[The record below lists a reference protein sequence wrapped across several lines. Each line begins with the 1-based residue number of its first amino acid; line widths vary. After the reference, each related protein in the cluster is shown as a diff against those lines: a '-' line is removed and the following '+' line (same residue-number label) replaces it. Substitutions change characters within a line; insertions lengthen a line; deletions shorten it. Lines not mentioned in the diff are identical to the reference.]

1 MIEAQ
6 LRLTRPSGFTLDV
19 ALALPGQ
26 GVSALFGPSGCG
38 KTTVLRALAG
48 LESAAAGRVV
58 VDGEVWQDDTR
69 CVPPHARGV
78 GLVFQDAA
86 LFPHLT
92 VHGNLEYGRRR
103 IPAGRGRPALDEA
116 IALLGIEP
124 LLARRPEGLSGGERQ
139 RVAIARALAMAPRLL
154 LMDEPL
160 ASLDARRRAEILPYL
175 ERLHAALTLPLV
187 YVTHAVAEVA
197 RLADHLV
204 LMEAGRVVA
213 AGPATALMAR
223 LEGPLAQGEEAGVVL
238 TCTLAARDE
247 RWHLATLRFDGGE
260 LVAPDPGHALGHR
273 LRVRVLAR
281 DVSLAVTEPQGSSIA
296 NTLRGQVEA
305 VVGGAHPAQ
314 ALALV
319 RVGGVQLMA
328 RLTRR
333 SADRLALQ
341 PGAAVW
347 VQVKSVA
354 LLA

>member
-1 MIEAQ
+1 MIEARLQ
-6 LRLTRPSGFTLDV
+6 LARQGGFELDV
-19 ALALPGQ
+19 ALVLPSR

-48 LESAAAGRVV
+48 LERGATGQVV
-58 VDGEVWQDDTR
+58 VDGEVWQDGTR
-69 CVPPHARGV
+69 FVPAHERGV

-92 VHGNLEYGRRR
+92 VQGNLDYGHRR
-103 IPAGRGRPALDEA
+103 IPAGRPRPALDEA

-124 LLARRPEGLSGGERQ
+124 LLARRTEGLSGGERQ

-175 ERLHAALTLPLV
+175 ERLHEALTLPLV

-213 AGPATALMAR
+213 SGTAAALMAR
-223 LEGPLAQGEEAGVVL
+223 LEGPLAQGDDAGVVL
-238 TCTLAARDE
+238 PCTLAERDE

-260 LVAPDPGHALGHR
+260 LVARDPGQPLGHR

-281 DVSLAVTEPQGSSIA
+281 DVSLAVVEPQGSSIG
-296 NTLRGQVEA
+296 NTLPGIVEA
-305 VVGGAHPAQ
+305 LVPDSHPAQ

-319 RVGGVQLMA
+319 RVGGAVLMA

-333 SADRLALQ
+333 SADRLALA
-341 PGAAVW
+341 PGRSVW

-354 LLA
+354 LTD